1 MNIIHRWLCSSGG
14 WRKALEQTMLPWALE
29 GIDLGDNLLEIGPG
43 PGLTTDLLR
52 KSVSLITALEVDA
65 RLAAKLEQRMQGTN
79 VRVMQ
84 GDATGMPFDNQSF
97 SAVIALTMLHHV
109 PSQALQDRLL
119 TETYRVLRPNGAF
132 VGIDSTLSLRFRLIH
147 IGDTMVVVNP
157 DRFAKRLKTAGFSN
171 ITIDK
176 RANRFRFRAFVDRY
190 CVRS

>member
-29 GIDLGDNLLEIGPG
+29 RIDLGNNLLELGPG

-52 KSVSLITALEVDA
+52 QRVSRMTALEVDA

-84 GDATGMPFDNQSF
+84 GDATKMPFDNQSV

-109 PSQALQDRLL
+109 PSPDLQDKLL
-119 TETYRVLRPNGAF
+119 TEAYRVLRPNGVF

-147 IGDTMVVVNP
+147 VGDTMVVVDP
-157 DRFAKRLKTAGFSN
+157 DGFARRLQAAGFSN
-171 ITIDK
+171 IKIDK
-176 RANRFRFRAFVDRY
+176 RANRFRFRAYVH
-190 CVRS
+190 